1 MTAISELVAA
11 ERAKRYR
18 ELAREARVLAI
29 RSKRVPRYERAYASM
44 AERWEEL
51 AVEADADAQA
61 ENLAGDGP
69 EESSAMAVSP
79 QQSRGMGDNSA
90 LVQRPGSD

>member
-61 ENLAGDGP
+61 ANLPGDSP